1 MAQQIN
7 ISDDTYRN
15 VQAMLVSRGEKT
27 SVDEFVNCTL
37 NRSLFFET
45 VQDIKARTKD
55 VDPDELDQIID
66 EAVETARAERRKQN
80 PSADCS

>member
-1 MAQQIN
+1 MTQQIN

-15 VQAMLVSRGEKT
+15 VQAMLVSRGEKVN
-27 SVDEFVNCTL
+27 VDEFVNRTL

-55 VDPDELDQIID
+55 VDPDELEQIIE
-66 EAVETARAERRKQN
+66 EAVEAARAERRNQT
-80 PSADCS
+80 PSADRS